1 MMNQKVS
8 CLTYAMAFV
17 LIFAMVL
24 LAACSG
30 NNHGQTVPGPQTS
43 RREADVDPSQ
53 TEKNESGN
61 TGGSSQ
67 TSSGEVTSD
76 TPQTNPP
83 APSGLDSLSNEGI
96 DWWFGG
102 NYDALNRPAHPLEE
116 QKKYGKYD
124 ADFIFSDVED
134 KIIYLTLDEG
144 YEAGYTGQILDVLQ
158 EKNVQVVF
166 FVTLP
171 YVKDC
176 PDLVKRMIDEGHT
189 VGNHSV
195 NHPSKGLPSQTLEQ
209 QTEEVMGVH
218 RYMLE
223 NFGYEM
229 NLFRYPAGKYS
240 EQSLALLQSLGYRT
254 VFWSF
259 AYYDYDTAKQPDE
272 AESLEKLVNRLHP
285 GAIYLLHAVSSTNT
299 NILGDFID
307 RARAEGYTF
316 AAYPA

>member
-1 MMNQKVS
+1 MMNQKIS
-8 CLTYAMAFV
+8 CLTV
-17 LIFAMVL
+17 LMVL
-24 LAACSG
+24 VLTLTMLAAVACAG
-30 NNHGQTVPGPQTS
+30 KKNEPTLPGMQTS
-43 RREADVDPSQ
+43 QREADVNPSQ
-53 TEKNESGN
+53 TEKNQGAD

-67 TSSGEVTSD
+67 TSSGAVTSE
-76 TPQTNPP
+76 PPHTNPP
-83 APSGLDSLSNEGI
+83 APSGLDGLSNEGI

-102 NYDALNRPAHPLEE
+102 NYDALNRPAHPLDE

-124 ADFIFSDVED
+124 ADFIFSAVED
-134 KIIYLTLDEG
+134 KVIYLTLDEG

-158 EKNVQVVF
+158 EKNVQAVF

-176 PDLVKRMIDEGHT
+176 PDLVKRMIDEGHI

-218 RYMLE
+218 RYILE
-223 NFGYEM
+223 HFGYEM

-240 EQSLALLQSLGYRT
+240 EQSLALLQTLGYRT

-272 AESLEKLVNRLHP
+272 AESLERLVNRLHP
-285 GAIYLLHAVSSTNT
+285 GAIYLLHAVSATNT

-316 AAYPA
+316 APYPA